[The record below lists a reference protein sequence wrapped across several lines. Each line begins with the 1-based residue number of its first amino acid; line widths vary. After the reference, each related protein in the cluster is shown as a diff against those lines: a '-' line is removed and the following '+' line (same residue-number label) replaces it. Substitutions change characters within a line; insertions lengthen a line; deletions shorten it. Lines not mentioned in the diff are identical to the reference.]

1 MDAVDAAA
9 GVITI
14 VNQNMATAI
23 RSRTV
28 EKGHDPREF
37 SLVAFGGAGPL
48 HAAEVARSLGI
59 PEVIVPVY
67 PGLTS
72 ALGLLSSDLKYD
84 LIRNEFMLD
93 NEADLEKLAA
103 DFEEL
108 DAQAREQLERDGV
121 PPGEVDLIRAA
132 DCRYVGQGYE
142 LRVRVNPGAL
152 DAAAVAA
159 LWRDFHR
166 LHEDEY
172 GRSFPGNPIELVNI
186 RVVAVGPMPKVPA
199 FKGRRDGSVEDA
211 LIDTAEVFFRGESD
225 VEQHETRFYER
236 ERLPVGAA
244 VEGSAVLLQRDST
257 VIVPPGASAEVLD
270 TGDVLLRI

>member
-1 MDAVDAAA
+1 
-9 GVITI
+9 
-14 VNQNMATAI
+14 MATAI
-23 RSRTV
+23 RSRTIQ
-28 EKGHDPREF
+28 KGHDPREF

-93 NEADLEKLAA
+93 GDADLGKLAA
-103 DFEEL
+103 DFADL
-108 DAQAREQLERDGV
+108 DAEARAQLERDGV
-121 PPGEVDLIRAA
+121 PAGEVDLIHAA

-142 LRVRVNPGAL
+142 LRVRMAAGAV
-152 DAAAVAA
+152 DEAAIAG

-172 GRSFPGNPIELVNI
+172 GRSFPANPIELVNI
-186 RVVAVGPMPKVPA
+186 RVVAVGPMPKVPP
-199 FKGRRDGSVEDA
+199 FKGVREGSVEDA
-211 LIDTAEVFFRGESD
+211 LVDAQDVFYRGESR
-225 VEQHETRFYER
+225 VEGHETRFYER
-236 ERLPVGAA
+236 DRLPVGAT
-244 VEGSAVLLQRDST
+244 VEGSAVLLQPDST
-257 VIVPPGASAEVLD
+257 VIVPPGASAEVLE